1 MGGPGASDRPAVSD
15 LATAL
20 ALVLVIEGCLWAL
33 FPNAMRRAAVAAAAM
48 APQMLRLGGLLF
60 AALGV
65 GAVWL
70 IRR

>member
-1 MGGPGASDRPAVSD
+1 MPGMSD

-33 FPNAMRRAAVAAAAM
+33 FPDGMRRAAASIGEIPARTLRAGGLACAAA
-48 APQMLRLGGLLF
+48 
-60 AALGV
+60 GV

-70 IRR
+70 IRG

>member
-1 MGGPGASDRPAVSD
+1 MSD

-33 FPNAMRRAAVAAAAM
+33 FPNAMRRAAATATEM
-48 APQMLRLGGLLF
+48 APQVLRLGGLLF
-60 AALGV
+60 AAIGV